1 MKSLL
6 RLYPRSWRKRYGAEM
21 EVLVDQMG
29 GRLGVGLDLVVGA
42 ARAYRDVIAGN
53 RILSAAGACLHGFC
67 VAVLVQAIAL
77 VSMILIWE
85 QSSIRDFGLGPI
97 DFVTMSPSALFG
109 LHQLSPAVW
118 VAVYRSWLPD
128 ALLLVVLLAALALV
142 LATPRLVRRLG

>member
-29 GRLGVGLDLVVGA
+29 GRLGVGLDLVIGA

-85 QSSIRDFGLGPI
+85 QGSIGDFGLGPM
-97 DFVTMSPSALFG
+97 DFVTMSPVAFFG
-109 LHQLSPAVW
+109 LRQLSPAVL
-118 VAVYRSWLPD
+118 VALYRSWLPD
-128 ALLLVVLLAALALV
+128 ALLLAALIAALALV